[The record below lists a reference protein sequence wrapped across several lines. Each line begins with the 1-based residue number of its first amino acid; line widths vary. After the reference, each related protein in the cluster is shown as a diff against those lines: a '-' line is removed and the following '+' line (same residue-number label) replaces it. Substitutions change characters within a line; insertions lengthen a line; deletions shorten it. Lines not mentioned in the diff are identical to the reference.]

1 MFKKILIANRGEIA
15 VRIIRTC
22 KEMGIK
28 TVAVYSDVDEESIH
42 VHMADEAICI
52 GPAQAKDSYLNID
65 RIICAALVTKA
76 EAIHPGYG
84 FLSENKDLIDAC
96 IKNNIRFIGPDK
108 RHLEVMGD
116 KSQARNTMVK
126 AGVPVVPGTEKS
138 TNDAEEAF
146 EMAKEIGYPLI
157 IKAASGGGGRG
168 MRIVHEEKEFIR
180 NFNTA
185 KAEAMAGFNDD
196 SMYLERLIENP
207 RHIEV
212 QILADSYGNVIHLG
226 ERDCSLQRRNQ
237 KVIEEAPCSIISQE
251 LREKIGKV
259 ALKAAKAVEYVSA
272 GTIEFLLDR
281 NNDFYFMEMNTRIQ
295 VEHPVTE
302 QVTGIDIIRE
312 QIKIAYGEK
321 LDLTQEDIGIT
332 GHAIEC
338 RINAE
343 NPRENFRPCPGK
355 IETYFAPGGYGIR
368 IDTHIYADYTVPATY
383 DSMVGK
389 LIVWGKDRTEA
400 IGRMRRALD
409 EMVILGID
417 TNIDFHK
424 EILNNEEFNK
434 NKIDTSFIEKEIFK
448 RE

>member
-251 LREKIGKV
+251 LREKIGQV

>member
-138 TNDAEEAF
+138 INDAEEAF

-168 MRIVHEEKEFIR
+168 MRIVHEEKEFKR

-251 LREKIGKV
+251 LREKIGQV

>member
-251 LREKIGKV
+251 LREKIGQV

-343 NPRENFRPCPGK
+343 NPRENFRPCSGK

>member
-138 TNDAEEAF
+138 TNDAEVAF

-251 LREKIGKV
+251 LREKIGQV